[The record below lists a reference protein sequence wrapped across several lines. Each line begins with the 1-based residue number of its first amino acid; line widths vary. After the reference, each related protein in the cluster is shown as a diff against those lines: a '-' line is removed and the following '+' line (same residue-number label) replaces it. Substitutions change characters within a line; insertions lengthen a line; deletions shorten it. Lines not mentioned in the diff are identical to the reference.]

1 MKGKDLTVG
10 MEVALKVRSN
20 VYRAWVLQKDTSWVE
35 VLGYSFRDSTRP
47 DTNKVAVAYEA
58 KWAKYLQMD
67 VVQNAA
73 ILSPWSDYLVQKE
86 KDDAATVVAW
96 QAKTDSY
103 AKQAAEKA
111 EHSARVQKLADQIGA
126 TLQAGENDKVI
137 ISFADLQRLTKQ

>member
-86 KDDAATVVAW
+86 KDDAAAVVAW

-126 TLQAGENDKVI
+126 TLQAGESDKVI